1 MTPSGQHQPVQAS
14 AAAGQRHQPPLALH
28 LLDTSQQELPKA
40 HRLLHDPEHRLHR
53 MLAQTAARPV
63 LRQLH
68 PLLHRLDPLRPRL
81 LRRLRRRLR
90 PKVVPAPP
98 TFRPGRHQH
107 LHAAP
112 FQLQH
117 LAARRAAAV
126 RQHPIRRTQRRRNR
140 RHVRHQLVAV
150 ARAHA
155 HPRTQHQLTAV
166 RVHRRLGVARL
177 AALVAPA
184 LAHQRTVGIRQVD
197 LLLVPRLLCRRLDRP
212 PLARALALLPRLH
225 LALALLTFRVR
236 ARLRPT
242 LQLRAGLVQ
251 LRLRRLPA
259 LQLLRQTLRLRRGVR
274 VVPLRTIQQ
283 ALDLNPQ
290 PLAQLPRAVVADAV
304 APVRVRVHLRA
315 VNAHRPDT
323 QQLRFLRQ
331 RQHLRER
338 RRDRI
343 EAVAPKR
350 ADRVVVRVA
359 VRRHVP
365 NPNVPA
371 GRALDPPRTEDAV
384 GMAVNQQRQHRPRV
398 ALRRARAPLVHLKR
412 VHRHTFHRL
421 DHEVRQ
427 VVFRQPIP
435 HVRRQQ
441 KGLRSVPLQELRH
454 LPANPIDS
462 EDAIVK
468 SAPQVRQAASASFR
482 PNHPVSEAEPACRAE
497 APRPRREF
505 APSGPHGP
513 ESASEPP
520 TSACCCG

>member
-14 AAAGQRHQPPLALH
+14 AAAGQRHQLPLALH
-28 LLDTSQQELPKA
+28 LLDASQRELPKA
-40 HRLLHDPEHRLHR
+40 HRLLHDPERRLHR
-53 MLAQTAARPV
+53 MPAQAAVRPV

-68 PLLHRLDPLRPRL
+68 PLPHRLDPLRPRL
-81 LRRLRRRLR
+81 PRRLRRRLR
-90 PKVVPAPP
+90 PKVVPAPS

-112 FQLQH
+112 LQLRN

-126 RQHPIRRTQRRRNR
+126 RQHPIRRTECAGHRI
-140 RHVRHQLVAV
+140 HVRHQLVAV

-177 AALVAPA
+177 AVLMAPA
-184 LAHQRTVGIRQVD
+184 PAHRRTVRVRQVD
-197 LLLVPRLLCRRLDRP
+197 PLLVPRLLFGRLDRP
-212 PLARALALLPRLH
+212 PLARTLALLPRLH
-225 LALALLTFRVR
+225 LALALRAFRVR

-251 LRLRRLPA
+251 LRLQRLPS
-259 LQLLRQTLRLRRGVR
+259 LQLLRQTLRLRRVVR
-274 VVPLRTIQQ
+274 VGLFRPIQQ
-283 ALDLNPQ
+283 ALDLNAQ
-290 PLAQLPRAVVADAV
+290 PLAQLHRAVVADAV

-315 VNAHRPDT
+315 VHARRPDT
-323 QQLRFLRQ
+323 QQLRFPRQ

-338 RRDRI
+338 RRDRV

-371 GRALDPPRTEDAV
+371 GRALDPARAEDPVRAAV
-384 GMAVNQQRQHRPRV
+384 HRQRQRRPRV
-398 ALRRARAPLVHLKR
+398 ALRRPRAPLVHLKR

-427 VVFRQPIP
+427 VVVRQPVP

-441 KGLRSVPLQELRH
+441 TGLRSVPLQELRH
-454 LPANPIDS
+454 LP
-462 EDAIVK
+462 
-468 SAPQVRQAASASFR
+468 Q
-482 PNHPVSEAEPACRAE
+482 
-497 APRPRREF
+497 PRRLGRRHCKIC
-505 APSGPHGP
+505 APS
-513 ESASEPP
+513 P
-520 TSACCCG
+520 TGC